1 MVAVVVTM
9 VTVAMVII
17 WCYRRLNSKH
27 CSGTLK
33 SEFGSI
39 KQLHNT
45 YFINQLTSMNI
56 TKTTKLLI
64 T

>member
-1 MVAVVVTM
+1 MVAVAVVVTM
-9 VTVAMVII
+9 VTVAMAII
-17 WCYRRLNSKH
+17 CYRRLN

-33 SEFGSI
+33 SEFGFI